1 MMKWWVPVAAFP
13 LVTGAYL
20 LIDLLPSRWEAAV
33 MAGAAAAASL
43 YIYNRFV
50 LGRSNSDGG

>member
-20 LIDLLPSRWEAAV
+20 LIDLLPAGLEAAAG
-33 MAGAAAAASL
+33 AGAAAAVTL
-43 YIYNRFV
+43 YVYNRFV
-50 LGRSNSDGG
+50 LGRDSDGG